1 MDKYH
6 NKQHVFRRSSRLLSY
21 PLMNMQRK
29 YVRYVIDTAAVY
41 LFVHGENQLM
51 YLVSA

>member
-6 NKQHVFRRSSRLLSY
+6 DKQHVFRRSSRLPSY
-21 PLMNMQRK
+21 PIMNMQRK
-29 YVRYVIDTAAVY
+29 LVSYVTDTAVVY

-51 YLVSA
+51 